1 MISWIPH
8 GLLEAK
14 KKKKKLDSFY
24 NNKSIDTINAD
35 LTFPKGHSVPISTQ
49 DKAFMWHSMNSL

>member
-1 MISWIPH
+1 MGCWNQ
-8 GLLEAK
+8 K